1 MKLNL
6 KDLTILIPTYK
17 RNQYLLK
24 NLSFWEDYSTNI
36 IILDGG
42 KKPINKNKFYN
53 LKNNIKYF
61 FIKKV
66 VSKKTIFRFYK
77 D

>member
-42 KKPINKNKFYN
+42 KNLLIKINSTT
-53 LKNNIKYF
+53 LKITLNIF

-66 VSKKTIFRFYK
+66 VLKEDYI
-77 D
+77 

>member
-42 KKPINKNKFYN
+42 KKPIKFT
-53 LKNNIKYF
+53 
-61 FIKKV
+61 
-66 VSKKTIFRFYK
+66 STIFNNQAYMIYSILNSFMRVYIFFS
-77 D
+77 

>member
-42 KKPINKNKFYN
+42 KNLLIKINSTT
-53 LKNNIKYF
+53 LKI
-61 FIKKV
+61 
-66 VSKKTIFRFYK
+66 T
-77 D
+77 